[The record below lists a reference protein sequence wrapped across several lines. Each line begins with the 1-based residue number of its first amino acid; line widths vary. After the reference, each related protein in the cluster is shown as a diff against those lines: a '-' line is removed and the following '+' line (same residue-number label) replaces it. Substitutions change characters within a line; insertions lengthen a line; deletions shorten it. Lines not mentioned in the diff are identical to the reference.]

1 MANAILQHTR
11 DSDTLCRWGGEEFV
25 LLLDNC
31 TSEAAM
37 QRAEIIR
44 NGVKAQVVA
53 FGRAQLTV
61 TLSLGVTT
69 YHQGES
75 ADALV
80 ARADTALYQAKEAGR
95 DRSVLAQ

>member
-1 MANAILQHTR
+1 
-11 DSDTLCRWGGEEFV
+11 
-25 LLLDNC
+25 LDNC

-69 YHQGES
+69 YHQGE
-75 ADALV
+75 ALDALV
-80 ARADTALYQAKEAGR
+80 ARADTALYQAKEEGR
-95 DRSVLAQ
+95 DRSVLAG